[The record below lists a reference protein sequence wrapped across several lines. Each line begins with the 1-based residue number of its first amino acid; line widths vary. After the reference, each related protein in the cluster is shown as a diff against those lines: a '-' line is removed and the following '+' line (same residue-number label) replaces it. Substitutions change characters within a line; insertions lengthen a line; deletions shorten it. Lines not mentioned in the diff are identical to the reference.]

1 MVQEYLANGYDNPPL
16 AMCKVLDIK
25 RMSLRGDHAFVVGF
39 GV

>member
-1 MVQEYLANGYDNPPL
+1 MVQEYLANRYDNPPL